1 MPGDS
6 YTLREVAELLGV
18 SKRTLQRRIKEGAFP
33 GRFLAPGRHGLETR
47 VPASEVQRA
56 LEDLGARHP
65 GSYPPYPASSIPARP
80 EAAEEQLV
88 PYRRGPAAL
97 THNDLDALKDSMVAL
112 VREDRQQFLATVQD
126 ALDDRTRELAAL
138 RGQIAGLQGAV
149 DRLRR
154 KLESGELAV
163 SAPRP
168 SELTLESSA
177 SDRRAF
183 DVDAVLKEI
192 QEIEDL
198 LDSLQGA

>member
-1 MPGDS
+1 MPGES
-6 YTLREVAELLGV
+6 YSLREVAELLGV

-47 VPASEVQRA
+47 VPAADVQRA
-56 LEDLGARHP
+56 LDELGSRHP
-65 GSYPPYPASSIPARP
+65 GSYPPSVVPPSDGR
-80 EAAEEQLV
+80 EEQLV
-88 PYRRGPAAL
+88 PYRSGPTAL
-97 THNDLDALKDSMVAL
+97 THTDLDALKDSMVAL
-112 VREDRQQFLATVQD
+112 VREDRQHFLATVQE
-126 ALDDRTRELAAL
+126 ALDDRTRELSAL

-154 KLESGELAV
+154 KLESGELATP
-163 SAPRP
+163 SMRP
-168 SELTLESSA
+168 SELVLESAA

>member
-1 MPGDS
+1 MPGES

-47 VPASEVQRA
+47 VPAADVQRA

-65 GSYPPYPASSIPARP
+65 GSYPPAPASPAQDVR
-80 EAAEEQLV
+80 EEQLV
-88 PYRRGPAAL
+88 PYHSGPTAL

-126 ALDDRTRELAAL
+126 ALDDRTRELSAL

-154 KLESGELAV
+154 KLESGELAMP
-163 SAPRP
+163 SSRP
-168 SELTLESSA
+168 SDLVLEPSA

-198 LDSLQGA
+198 LDTLQGA